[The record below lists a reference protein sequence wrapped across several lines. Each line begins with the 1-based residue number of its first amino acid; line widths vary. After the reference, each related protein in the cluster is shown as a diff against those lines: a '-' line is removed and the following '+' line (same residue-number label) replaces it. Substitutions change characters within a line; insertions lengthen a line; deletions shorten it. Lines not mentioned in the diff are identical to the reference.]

1 MRERMIRDNADMI
14 ALTSKPPISNRR
26 EQREQANHRLQ
37 IGGSKGNSAC
47 ILTCIRIVGDADKEL
62 PIACGGGTTTSG
74 NGVSPISRKTLFI
87 AGFFISTRCVVQKN
101 FGFPM
106 QGKIPVETKKIS
118 YKEICSFV
126 DSHPFIF
133 ST

>member
-1 MRERMIRDNADMI
+1 
-14 ALTSKPPISNRR
+14 LL
-26 EQREQANHRLQ
+26 EQANHRLQ
-37 IGGSKGNSAC
+37 IGGNKRNLAC

-106 QGKIPVETKKIS
+106 QGKIPVGTKKIP

>member
-1 MRERMIRDNADMI
+1 
-14 ALTSKPPISNRR
+14 
-26 EQREQANHRLQ
+26 
-37 IGGSKGNSAC
+37 
-47 ILTCIRIVGDADKEL
+47 LTCLRIVGDADKEL

-87 AGFFISTRCVVQKN
+87 AGFFISTRCVVQKI